1 MRDRGWAVMI
11 PVKPAAAAKSRLGD
25 DARRGDIARA
35 LALDTIDVATR
46 AAGVARVLVVT
57 ADAALADLLP
67 GGVELIRE
75 RAATGI
81 DAALA
86 AASARVGLRR
96 PRAALPAD
104 LAALAPAELSAA
116 LAMASAA
123 PRAVI
128 PDAAGTG
135 TTLLTARAG
144 VPWAS
149 AYGPDSFARHLALGC
164 RPMPV
169 RATSGLRWD
178 LDTPDD
184 LAGLLPRAGERVRGV
199 A

>member
-86 AASARVGLRR
+86 AASARVGL
-96 PRAALPAD
+96 
-104 LAALAPAELSAA
+104 
-116 LAMASAA
+116 
-123 PRAVI
+123 
-128 PDAAGTG
+128 
-135 TTLLTARAG
+135 
-144 VPWAS
+144 
-149 AYGPDSFARHLALGC
+149 
-164 RPMPV
+164 
-169 RATSGLRWD
+169 
-178 LDTPDD
+178 
-184 LAGLLPRAGERVRGV
+184 
-199 A
+199 